1 MEDWEKAYQDTLKE
15 LQDHP
20 ILPELNSSEPEVG
33 VWYKKQ
39 ISEGICGG
47 GWPYCVYLKKGRSD
61 CLAVFMSGDS
71 SLPGNLESDFTGEDT
86 LLYR

>member
-39 ISEGICGG
+39 I
-47 GWPYCVYLKKGRSD
+47 
-61 CLAVFMSGDS
+61 
-71 SLPGNLESDFTGEDT
+71 
-86 LLYR
+86 

>member
-61 CLAVFMSGDS
+61 CLAVFMIDQEAVCPIVRRQ
-71 SLPGNLESDFTGEDT
+71 LVAREP
-86 LLYR
+86 